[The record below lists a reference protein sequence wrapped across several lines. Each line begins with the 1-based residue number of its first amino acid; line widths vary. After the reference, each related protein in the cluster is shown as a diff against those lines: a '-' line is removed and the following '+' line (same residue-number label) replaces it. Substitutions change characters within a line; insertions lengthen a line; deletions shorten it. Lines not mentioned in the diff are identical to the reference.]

1 MSSLRSSVLSITSW
15 NVNGLSENFFM
26 GNKLSN
32 SDFLRFFNHCDII
45 VLTET
50 WRSDEISLPGYE
62 FFTNPSKKHHRKKNG
77 RSSGGIAL
85 GFRTTFK
92 KGIQLVSYH
101 TNFLWCKI
109 DKTYFAIDQD
119 IFLCAIYVPPRD
131 SPYFNPDIF

>member
-50 WRSDEISLPGYE
+50 WEVR
-62 FFTNPSKKHHRKKNG
+62 
-77 RSSGGIAL
+77 
-85 GFRTTFK
+85 
-92 KGIQLVSYH
+92 
-101 TNFLWCKI
+101 
-109 DKTYFAIDQD
+109 
-119 IFLCAIYVPPRD
+119 
-131 SPYFNPDIF
+131 

>member
-50 WRSDEISLPGYE
+50 WRSDEISLSGYE
-62 FFTNPSKKHHRKKNG
+62 FSQTPVKNIIERKMADLQVELLLVLELPSRKASN
-77 RSSGGIAL
+77 
-85 GFRTTFK
+85 
-92 KGIQLVSYH
+92 
-101 TNFLWCKI
+101 
-109 DKTYFAIDQD
+109 
-119 IFLCAIYVPPRD
+119 
-131 SPYFNPDIF
+131 